1 MQVALVP
8 FPARELPQEP
18 AATPVPSAGVSD
30 KGAATGDE
38 VPQNATAGDGGGGE
52 IEADWDYAQEELMA
66 KTGIDLKV
74 YGWIYL
80 CDMTSNRLYDVSS
93 G

>member
-1 MQVALVP
+1 MFFLVHAIYLVALVP

-30 KGAATGDE
+30 KRAATGEE
-38 VPQNATAGDGGGGE
+38 VPQNATAGDGDGGD

-74 YGWIYL
+74 F
-80 CDMTSNRLYDVSS
+80 
-93 G
+93 

>member
-1 MQVALVP
+1 MLVALVP

-18 AATPVPSAGVSD
+18 AATPVPLAGVSD
-30 KGAATGDE
+30 KGAVTSEEA
-38 VPQNATAGDGGGGE
+38 PQNATAGDGGGGE

-74 YGWIYL
+74 YGFFFV
-80 CDMTSNRLYDVSS
+80 T
-93 G
+93 

>member
-1 MQVALVP
+1 MLVALVP

-18 AATPVPSAGVSD
+18 AATSVPSAGVSD
-30 KGAATGDE
+30 KRAATGEE
-38 VPQNATAGDGGGGE
+38 VPQNATAGDAGDGGD

-74 YGWIYL
+74 YGFFFV
-80 CDMTSNRLYDVSS
+80 T
-93 G
+93 